1 MEGRRWPPR
10 QFVCPVPKQAWESS
24 PATSDARGETAFA
37 EVLARFALFLASN
50 PIIMDYVKPA
60 EVVEAMVAAGD
71 AEGSLPAKDL
81 LIRGIL
87 SGALL
92 GIATSLAVTG
102 TVQTNVPL
110 VGALI
115 FRLVSC

>member
-1 MEGRRWPPR
+1 
-10 QFVCPVPKQAWESS
+10 
-24 PATSDARGETAFA
+24 
-37 EVLARFALFLASN
+37 
-50 PIIMDYVKPA
+50 MDYVKPA
-60 EVVEAMVAAGD
+60 EVVEAMLTAGD
-71 AEGSLPAKDL
+71 TKGSLPAKDL

-92 GIATSLAVTG
+92 GVATSLAVTG

-115 FRLVSC
+115 FPVGFVLIVLLGLELATGSFALLPLAVTDQKLSVMGEC